1 MFVIFDFM
9 QKLLFSWIFWLIVIL
24 FILMIKLEN
33 TMEKIEIETYK
44 NTIDLNKINEGQA
57 DYDDVISSFSRE
69 LSADEISLISGA
81 SKTGT
86 IYTGTFYV

>member
-1 MFVIFDFM
+1 
-9 QKLLFSWIFWLIVIL
+9 
-24 FILMIKLEN
+24 MIKLEN